1 MKLCRINK
9 NGTLKVGILDGQEVW
24 GCDADLNRT
33 NELAYLDEVEL
44 LAPVAPSKIV
54 CVGRNYADHAAELG
68 NAVPASP
75 LLFLKAPS
83 SIIADGRSIV
93 IPESSTQV
101 EHEAELGIVIGHRAS
116 KLSDRSHALKYILG
130 YTCVNDV
137 TARDIQRADVQ
148 FTRGKSFDT
157 FCPIGPYIETDLD
170 TSDLAVSCMVNGEIK
185 QNGRTSQ
192 MIFPVDYLVWYISWQ
207 MTLVPGDVIAT
218 GTPAGVSRLKDG
230 DMCEVAVEG
239 IGTLRNRVTAAAG
252 E

>member
-24 GCDADLNRT
+24 GCDAELKRT

-83 SIIADGRSIV
+83 SIIADGQSIV

-101 EHEAELGIVIGHRAS
+101 EHEAELGIVIGHRTS
-116 KLSDRSHALKYILG
+116 KLGDRGDALKYILG
-130 YTCVNDV
+130 YTCINDV

-218 GTPAGVSRLKDG
+218 GTPAGVSKLKDG

>member
-83 SIIADGRSIV
+83 SIIADGQSIV

-101 EHEAELGIVIGHRAS
+101 EHEAELGIVIGHRTS
-116 KLSDRSHALKYILG
+116 KLGDRGDALKYILG

-170 TSDLAVSCMVNGEIK
+170 TSDLAVSCTVNGEIK

-218 GTPAGVSRLKDG
+218 GTPAGVSKLKDG